1 MEYRVNRVVAIM
13 ALAMLS
19 SLNLAAQTVVPG
31 LLPKDARSMGMGG
44 SFKVFAEG
52 YSSLWGNPAGLAA
65 RGSLTVADSAT
76 WAYVQPTPLN
86 IKNMALP
93 TSLWVRSPFLA
104 SSTSRPSE
112 TE

>member
-1 MEYRVNRVVAIM
+1 M

-19 SLNLAAQTVVPG
+19 SFSLAAQTVVPG

-65 RGSLTVADSAT
+65 RGFASRLRTA
-76 WAYVQPTPLN
+76 QPGPMYSPHRSN
-86 IKNMALP
+86 IKNIIKTTPIKAAD
-93 TSLWVRSPFLA
+93 TSK
-104 SSTSRPSE
+104 
-112 TE
+112 